1 MSTAQLC
8 RTRVNRCSIAAASS
22 SKTSRKMAVAC
33 RATAEPIVV
42 APTTPAP
49 RRGHSSMIRSLA
61 AAVELDGKVQRYE
74 TFAGRSAMVGVAA
87 ATVIELV
94 TEQGVLGSVTAESV
108 VTYIAATAAAVAT
121 AIGIAFFRSRS
132 DNVTDLGGLELLE
145 PVYASLTAV
154 RRSAAS
160 VTQAQVDRAVDYL
173 YETVL
178 ERRFDSFSIEGL
190 LAASDADEG
199 EEL

>member
-1 MSTAQLC
+1 MSTAHLC
-8 RTRVNRCSIAAASS
+8 RSSGYRCSTAANAS
-22 SKTSRKMAVAC
+22 SKTSRKLAVAC
-33 RATAEPIVV
+33 RATAEPII
-42 APTTPAP
+42 AATTPTAP
-49 RRGHSSMIRSLA
+49 RRNNSMIRSLA

-87 ATVIELV
+87 ATVIEVV
-94 TEQGVLGSVTAESV
+94 TEQGVLGSVTAESAFSYV
-108 VTYIAATAAAVAT
+108 AATAAAVAV
-121 AIGIAFFRSRS
+121 AIGIAFARSRS
-132 DNVTDLGGLELLE
+132 DNPEDLGGLELLE

-160 VTQAQVDRAVDYL
+160 VTQAQVDRAVDVL

-190 LAASDADEG
+190 LAASDADED
-199 EEL
+199 LL

>member
-1 MSTAQLC
+1 MASQLC
-8 RTRVNRCSIAAASS
+8 PSSRCCAFATASN
-22 SKTSRKMAVAC
+22 KTSRKLAVAC
-33 RATAEPIVV
+33 RATAEPVA
-42 APTTPAP
+42 APTTAP
-49 RRGHSSMIRSLA
+49 PKRNASMIRSLA
-61 AAVELDGKVQRYE
+61 AAVEHDGKVQRYE

-87 ATVIELV
+87 AAVIEVV
-94 TEQGVLGSVTAESV
+94 TEQGVLGSLTAESAI
-108 VTYIAATAAAVAT
+108 TYVAATAAAIAT
-121 AIGIAFFRSRS
+121 AVGVAFARSRS
-132 DNVTDLGGLELLE
+132 DRVEDLGGLELLE

-190 LAASDADEG
+190 LTASDADE
-199 EEL
+199 EL